1 MPVVSSSTLN
11 TSLYS
16 WQLSWIHYPVLPC
29 TDPASLI
36 FPEGRRGSVHRLA
49 GGQYT
54 IRKEKMFVTL
64 TNRIDQ
70 KQTTAA
76 ENKLFALKKYVTRNN
91 SPELP
96 VDGNI
101 IGQIS
106 ISRIVILKKKRK
118 TNFSHLCYWTAQRQQ
133 RQERKK
139 IAKSFPAWPC
149 ICMNLRSGR
158 HFGAFIDLIL
168 VP

>member
-1 MPVVSSSTLN
+1 
-11 TSLYS
+11 
-16 WQLSWIHYPVLPC
+16 
-29 TDPASLI
+29 
-36 FPEGRRGSVHRLA
+36 
-49 GGQYT
+49 
-54 IRKEKMFVTL
+54 MFVTL

-118 TNFSHLCYWTAQRQQ
+118 TNFSHLCY
-133 RQERKK
+133 
-139 IAKSFPAWPC
+139 
-149 ICMNLRSGR
+149 
-158 HFGAFIDLIL
+158 
-168 VP
+168 

>member
-1 MPVVSSSTLN
+1 
-11 TSLYS
+11 
-16 WQLSWIHYPVLPC
+16 
-29 TDPASLI
+29 
-36 FPEGRRGSVHRLA
+36 
-49 GGQYT
+49 
-54 IRKEKMFVTL
+54 MFVTL

-106 ISRIVILKKKRK
+106 ISRIVILKKKK
-118 TNFSHLCYWTAQRQQ
+118 EKQILV
-133 RQERKK
+133 
-139 IAKSFPAWPC
+139 
-149 ICMNLRSGR
+149 ICLIEQHKDDNDRSGKKSPNLYSTD
-158 HFGAFIDLIL
+158 HAYA
-168 VP
+168 

>member
-1 MPVVSSSTLN
+1 MNP
-11 TSLYS
+11 
-16 WQLSWIHYPVLPC
+16 LPC
-29 TDPASLI
+29 VALYRPRFFDFSWGEERVCTQASRWSI
-36 FPEGRRGSVHRLA
+36 
-49 GGQYT
+49 YN
-54 IRKEKMFVTL
+54 KEKKMFVTL

-76 ENKLFALKKYVTRNN
+76 ENKLFVLKKYVTRNN

-139 IAKSFPAWPC
+139 VAKSFLAWPC